1 MFALFKKE
9 LAVFFSSVMGYLA
22 ILIFLVAT
30 GLFVWIIPGGNNV
43 LDGGYATLDG
53 LFGLAPWLFLFLIPA
68 ITMRSFAEERK
79 TGTLDLLQTR
89 PLSETELVL
98 GKNLAS
104 LAIALIAIVPTLIYF
119 LSVYLLGN
127 PVGNI
132 DTGGTWGSYLG
143 LALLAMVYVSIG
155 CFCSSL
161 TDSQVVAFLLAIVIT
176 FVFYMGF
183 DVAGDALGGFFG
195 QILSNLSIDA
205 HYRSI
210 SRGVA
215 DTRDVIYFIC
225 TAAFFVLLTQYK
237 LKFDKK

>member
-1 MFALFKKE
+1 MFAVFKKE

-22 ILIFLVAT
+22 ILIFLIAT
-30 GLFVWIIPGGNNV
+30 GLFLWVIPGGNNV

-89 PLSETELVL
+89 PLTETQLVL

-104 LAIALIAIVPTLIYF
+104 LAIALIAIAPTLIYF

-127 PVGNI
+127 PAGNI
-132 DTGGTWGSYLG
+132 DTGGTWGSYIG
-143 LALLAMVYVSIG
+143 LVLLAMVYVSIG

-183 DVAGDALGGFFG
+183 DVAGDAFGGIG
-195 QILSNLSIDA
+195 QIMSALSIDE

-215 DTRDVIYFIC
+215 DTRDLVYFVC

-237 LKFDKK
+237 LKLDKK

>member
-1 MFALFKKE
+1 MFAVFKKE

-89 PLSETELVL
+89 PLTETELVA

-104 LAIALIAIVPTLIYF
+104 LTIALIAIAPTLIYF

-127 PVGNI
+127 PAGNI

-143 LALLAMVYVSIG
+143 LALLAAVYVSIG

-183 DVAGDALGGFFG
+183 DVVGDALGSLG
-195 QILSNLSIDA
+195 QIIGNLSIDA

-210 SRGVA
+210 SRGVV
-215 DTRDVIYFIC
+215 DTRDVVYFAC
-225 TAAFFVLLTQYK
+225 TTAFFMLLTQFK